1 MESKIPTIEK
11 HRNAYVKIRII
22 ESLDELA
29 LGLKLLKEG
38 FSRNSANKVFLSWK
52 AIISALTV
60 MNLEKMPRNEKEKEW
75 YYKSGFLAPTTGL
88 KGISQRLEELGY
100 NVNSLTSVALELHR
114 YAYNG
119 LYKGASDYYER
130 EEAINDIIYLS
141 KEIIKVIK
149 EFFKEYWDEEIEKH
163 YNLAEKELMSSTK
176 NL

>member
-22 ESLDELA
+22 ESLDELT

-114 YAYNG
+114 YAYNS
-119 LYKGASDYYER
+119 KGASDYYER

-141 KEIIKVIK
+141 KEIMKVIK

-163 YNLAEKELMSSTK
+163 YSLAEKELMSK